1 MPAGTELTRPATGVT
16 ILLRGLRGYTAG
28 FKYRAFLEASVS
40 QIFTEVRGS
49 SPVAVSM
56 DRHLRGL
63 PARDAGR
70 LHPHDLARGRLCA
83 RDGR

>member
-56 DRHLRGL
+56 DPASPRATSSRRGAAS
-63 PARDAGR
+63 PS
-70 LHPHDLARGRLCA
+70 
-83 RDGR
+83 